1 MTQSWL
7 LPVSFI
13 FKGLNFIYH
22 TCFKYFYYFYNLLT
36 TGFLNCQLYW
46 IWEVKMLRPTLDTCQ
61 VVLTLDEW
69 DTYFILQHLMV
80 ASSKHYVS
88 HKVDDSRVVSR
99 YRSTNK
105 NNGTEESIISY
116 CRWWL
121 WRKTVLWKKR
131 HQLMT

>member
-1 MTQSWL
+1 MTQSCF
-7 LPVSFI
+7 LPVSFT

-22 TCFKYFYYFYNLLT
+22 ICFKYFYYFYNLLT
-36 TGFLNCQLYW
+36 TGFLSCQLYW
-46 IWEVKMLRPTLDTCQ
+46 IWEVKMLWPMLDTCQ

-80 ASSKHYVS
+80 ASSKHHVS

-99 YRSTNK
+99 CRSTNM

-121 WRKTVLWKKR
+121 WRKTVLWKNG
-131 HQLMT
+131 TT